1 MERIMADT
9 DGKTREEKLKK
20 CFVIMPISDVDGYPK
35 GHFDRVYEFII
46 KPACMQAGFDA
57 IRADVTAKTNVII
70 VDILKTVYD
79 CEMAICDL
87 SARNPNVF
95 YELGFRQ
102 AFNKK
107 TVLMIDEK
115 TTRPFDISA
124 IRSFQYQSSLRI
136 DLVNEAKEKLTK
148 ALMETETME
157 ENETNSLLK
166 LLSIESPAKLPQS
179 LKLSDDSS
187 LILQAIR
194 DLGDEIQQN
203 FRKNRHSPVL
213 VKPNLRRFT
222 LPNGE
227 RVKVGDHLYDT
238 LNNREFGEVIDITD
252 NNMVVNNNKG
262 SVEFVKLEQAEHFV
276 KMPF

>member
-1 MERIMADT
+1 MADT

-20 CFVIMPISDVDGYPK
+20 CFVIMPISDVEGYQK

-46 KPACMQAGFDA
+46 KPACRQAGYEA

-70 VDILKTVYD
+70 VDILKNVYD

-124 IRSFQYQSSLRI
+124 IRSFQYESSLRI

-166 LLSIESPAKLPQS
+166 LLAIEGPAKLPQS

-194 DLGDEIQQN
+194 DLNDDMQRN

-213 VKPNLRRFT
+213 AKPNLRRFT

-262 SVEFVKLEQAEHFV
+262 SVEFVKLEQAEHLV
-276 KMPF
+276 TMPF

>member
-1 MERIMADT
+1 MADT
-9 DGKTREEKLKK
+9 DGKTKEEKLKK

-70 VDILKTVYD
+70 VDILKHVYD
-79 CEMAICDL
+79 CKMAICDL

-194 DLGDEIQQN
+194 DLGDEIQRN
-203 FRKNRHSPVL
+203 FRKNRHSSVL
-213 VKPNLRRFT
+213 VMPNLRRFT

-262 SVEFVKLEQAEHFV
+262 SVEFVKLEQAEHLV
-276 KMPF
+276 TMPF

>member
-1 MERIMADT
+1 MADT

-70 VDILKTVYD
+70 VDIPKHVYD

-148 ALMETETME
+148 ALMETEIME

-194 DLGDEIQQN
+194 DLGDEIQRN
-203 FRKNRHSPVL
+203 FRKNRHSSVL

-238 LNNREFGEVIDITD
+238 LNNREFGEIIDITD

-262 SVEFVKLEQAEHFV
+262 SVEFVKLEQAEHLV
-276 KMPF
+276 TMPF

>member
-1 MERIMADT
+1 MADT

-70 VDILKTVYD
+70 VDILKHVYD

-194 DLGDEIQQN
+194 D
-203 FRKNRHSPVL
+203 
-213 VKPNLRRFT
+213 
-222 LPNGE
+222 
-227 RVKVGDHLYDT
+227 
-238 LNNREFGEVIDITD
+238 
-252 NNMVVNNNKG
+252 
-262 SVEFVKLEQAEHFV
+262 
-276 KMPF
+276 